1 MASNLIKILKKLL
14 DKDDVIWCNNDVIHL
29 PQTAHNKLT
38 LTTTNLIISTTD
50 EGRGIVKRRRDI
62 ITAIV
67 RGRRQ

>member
-1 MASNLIKILKKLL
+1 MSY
-14 DKDDVIWCNNDVIHL
+14 DVIMMSYL

-62 ITAIV
+62 TRAIV